1 MKRLNSGRARGTG
14 IKRRLQWL
22 VKSLV
27 MLSLVLLVMQ
37 GFLVGC
43 KAASD
48 ATQTPAGGIAF
59 PMTITDDL
67 GRVVTIDEAPAKIV
81 SLAPS
86 NTEILFALGL
96 GDRLVGVTQSC
107 NYPEEA
113 LQKEKIGDFAQ
124 IDIERI
130 VVIDPDLILA
140 TDMHKQDVIPAL
152 EQLGFTVISLVPH
165 NLDEVM
171 DSIILIG
178 RVTGAEDEAS
188 RLVEDMRG
196 RIEAVT
202 DRTAGLTEAQR
213 PRVLYVIWHE
223 PLMSVGTDTRIHEMI
238 EKAGGINIAWVAGE
252 GYPTLALEE
261 VISANPQVIIAN
273 VDDTEAGDLSLQF
286 ILNEPRLGGVDARVL
301 GRVHGIDAD
310 LTNRPTPRIVEALE
324 WLASLIHPE
333 IFGLAE

>member
-1 MKRLNSGRARGTG
+1 MKILNSSSSMGRG
-14 IKRRLQWL
+14 IRLQWL

-27 MLSLVLLVMQ
+27 MLSLVLLVVLP

-43 KAASD
+43 RVTSD
-48 ATQTPAGGIAF
+48 ATKTPADSTAF
-59 PMTITDDL
+59 PITVTDDL
-67 GRVVTIDEAPAKIV
+67 GRVVTIDKAPAKIV

-86 NTEILFALGL
+86 NTEIVFALGL

-113 LQKEKIGDFAQ
+113 LQKDKIGDFAQ
-124 IDIERI
+124 IDMERI

-140 TDMHKQDVIPAL
+140 TDIHKQDVIPGL

-171 DSIILIG
+171 ASITLIG
-178 RVTGAEDEAS
+178 RVTGAPEEAS
-188 RLVEDMRG
+188 RLVADMSR

-202 DRTAGLTEAQR
+202 AETAGLTEAQR

-223 PLMSVGTDTRIHEMI
+223 PLMSVGTTTRIHELI
-238 EKAGGINIAWVAGE
+238 EKAGGINIARFAGE

-261 VISANPQVIIAN
+261 VIGADPQVVVTDNDI
-273 VDDTEAGDLSLQF
+273 SLQF
-286 ILNEPRLGGVDARVL
+286 LLDEPRLDGVDAWVN
-301 GRVHGIDAD
+301 GRIFGIDAD
-310 LTNRPTPRIVEALE
+310 IINRPTPRIVEALE
-324 WLASLIHPE
+324 WLASLIHPG
-333 IFGLAE
+333 IFGPVE